1 MFFEPVDPSENQQV
15 NIDDAVRRLNPK
27 QKEAAVT
34 TEGPLLIMAGA
45 GSGKTRVLTHRIAY
59 IIAKRLAAP
68 WSILAITFT
77 NKAARE
83 MQERV
88 SKLVGPSGRDIWVST
103 FHSMCVRILRR
114 DIERIGF
121 TSNFSILDS
130 SDQLSVIR
138 TIMKEQNVDTKKF
151 EPKAVQAMMSAAKNE
166 LVSPEQYESRIGDY
180 FQTIVSKIY
189 TQYQKRLMSNN
200 SLDFDDLIMMTIKLF
215 KEVPEVLDFYQNKFK
230 YIHVDE
236 YQDTNRA
243 QYMLCR
249 LLADKHHNICVV
261 GDSDQSIYRWRGAD
275 ITNILNFEKDYP
287 EATSI
292 LLEQNYRST
301 SNILE
306 AANQV
311 IKNNMG
317 RKAKNLWTDQDGG
330 EKITVYQGDS
340 EHEEGYF
347 VAREI
352 KRGRQNGKHYGD
364 HAILYRT
371 NAQSRVM
378 EEILIK
384 SEIPYQIVGGT
395 KFYDRKEIKDI
406 LAYLRLISN
415 PDDDISLNRIVN
427 VPKRGLGDTT
437 MAKVQEEATRR
448 GISIYSLLSEGDGI
462 LGDGLFQVDIQGR
475 AKTALSGFRYL
486 IANLTA
492 MVDYLSVTELTEKM
506 LEMTEYRMELIRENT
521 LESKA
526 RLENIEEFLSV
537 TQEFEKRSD
546 DKSLVAFLTDLALI
560 ADIDS
565 MNDEEEDG
573 GDAVVLMT
581 MHSAKGLEFPVVFI
595 IGMEEGV
602 FPGSRAFLDND
613 EMEEERRLAYVGIT
627 RAEKK
632 LYLTCARMRLLYG
645 RTSNNLPSRFL
656 QEIPDELKEMSEGR
670 GQGGSGGYGGG
681 FGARPGYG
689 GGGGAATGGAGPRFG
704 SYGQGG
710 QAGAGG
716 FGAGARSG
724 GAPGFGAQGG
734 GFGGRPASGQPAG
747 PRFGAPAGGASSGGA
762 RVAPQPGA
770 SKPAAA
776 GGGGLA
782 VSAGDKVQH
791 AKWGVG
797 TVVAVKGTG
806 NDTEL
811 TIAFNAPIGVK
822 RLLAAFAP
830 VTKI

>member
-1 MFFEPVDPSENQQV
+1 MFFEPDHRPEPDHV
-15 NIDDAVRRLNPK
+15 NIDEAIQKLNPR
-27 QKEAAVT
+27 QREAAVAT
-34 TEGPLLIMAGA
+34 GGPLLIMAGA

-130 SDQLSVIR
+130 ADQLSVIR
-138 TIMKEQNVDTKKF
+138 NIMKEQNIDTKKF
-151 EPKAVQAMMSAAKNE
+151 EPKAVQATISSAKNE
-166 LVSPEQYESRIGDY
+166 LVTPEQYESRTGDY
-180 FQTIVSKIY
+180 FQSIVAKVF
-189 TQYQKRLMSNN
+189 TQYQRRLKSNN
-200 SLDFDDLIMMTIKLF
+200 SLDFDDLIMLTIQLF
-215 KEVPEVLDFYQNKFK
+215 KDVPEVLDFYQNKFK

-243 QYMLCR
+243 QYVLCR

-287 EATSI
+287 EAQTI

-317 RKAKNLWTDQDGG
+317 RKAKNLWTEQKGG
-330 EKITVYQGDS
+330 DKIAIYQADS

-347 VAREI
+347 VAGEI
-352 KRGRQNGKHYGD
+352 KRNRQNDMRYGD

-371 NAQSRVM
+371 NAQSRVI

-415 PDDDISLNRIVN
+415 PDDDISLNRIIN

-437 MAKVQEEATRR
+437 MAKVQEEAQRR
-448 GISIYSLLSEGDGI
+448 GISIYRLLSEGDGL
-462 LGDGLFQVDIQGR
+462 LGDGLYNVDIQTR

-506 LEMTEYRMELIRENT
+506 LEMTEYRLELQRENT

-537 TQEFEKRSD
+537 TQEFEKRND

-565 MNDEEEDG
+565 MNDEEEDAD
-573 GDAVVLMT
+573 DAVVLMT
-581 MHSAKGLEFPVVFI
+581 MHSAKGLEFPAVFI
-595 IGMEEGV
+595 VGMEEGV
-602 FPGSRAFLDND
+602 FPGNRALMDNE

-627 RAEKK
+627 RAEKR
-632 LYLTCARMRLLYG
+632 LYLTCAKMRLLYG
-645 RTSNNLPSRFL
+645 QTKSNAPSRFL
-656 QEIPDELKEMSEGR
+656 REIPEELKQAVG
-670 GQGGSGGYGGG
+670 GQSPTAFGGYGLARPGFGAAGGRPG
-681 FGARPGYG
+681 FGARPG
-689 GGGGAATGGAGPRFG
+689 A
-704 SYGQGG
+704 
-710 QAGAGG
+710 
-716 FGAGARSG
+716 
-724 GAPGFGAQGG
+724 GAPGSTAG
-734 GFGGRPASGQPAG
+734 GFGGRPA
-747 PRFGAPAGGASSGGA
+747 AGGIAGRPQAAGGA
-762 RVAPQPGA
+762 RVVPQPGA
-770 SKPAAA
+770 PATAA
-776 GGGGLA
+776 GSGGGGLA
-782 VSAGDKVQH
+782 VAAGDKVQH

-797 TVVAVKGTG
+797 TVVAVKGSG

-811 TIAFNAPIGVK
+811 QIAFPAPVGVK

-830 VTKI
+830 LTKV